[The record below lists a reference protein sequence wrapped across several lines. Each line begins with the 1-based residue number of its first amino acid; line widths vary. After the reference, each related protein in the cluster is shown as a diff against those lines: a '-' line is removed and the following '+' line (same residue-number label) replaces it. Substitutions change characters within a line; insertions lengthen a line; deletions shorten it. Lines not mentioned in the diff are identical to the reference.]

1 MKNLFITKENLK
13 ALINT
18 LKKTCAEFIAPKRE
32 HLEDV
37 IFGDAKYDSG
47 ELLDYEGNSIVSP
60 RAFLLPQTEPLL
72 EIKSAKNSTLK
83 PIEDKTKRIFYGV
96 RPCDIKALV
105 LMRKFFIDDAFVDI
119 PYKQKMDNAIFIS
132 LACGKRCL
140 KKSFCHKMDA
150 GPVAKEG
157 FDLQLIP
164 ISRGYI
170 VEVGSNKG
178 SEIVKKYKK
187 LFSKATIQDEK
198 EIKTMLKNFAEK
210 IKKIDFKKVAKIMQ
224 EDKVA
229 PEIWED
235 IGLRCV
241 VCSGCITLCPT
252 CSCFG
257 VTDRLDP
264 IRDYKATGKNQD
276 VSNGVNGDRGIR
288 FRYCDGCPY
297 AGFTRMAGGSTPF
310 PLHKDHIRR
319 FFEHKLNV
327 DVERYGTPSCVGCA
341 RCIQTC
347 PGNISI
353 RKFVEEVADS
363 V

>member
-1 MKNLFITKENLK
+1 MKRLFITKDALK
-13 ALINT
+13 PFVEK
-18 LKKTCAEFIAPKRE
+18 LKKDCDEFIAPRYE
-32 HLEDV
+32 HLDDV
-37 IFGDAKYDSG
+37 IFGDAKEDG
-47 ELLDYEGNSIVSP
+47 LELLDYEGNSVISP
-60 RAFLLPQTEPLL
+60 RAFLLPQTEPLF
-72 EIKSAKNSTLK
+72 EIGSAKNNDFV
-83 PIEDKTKRIFYGV
+83 PIENKKKRIFYGV

-105 LMRKFFIDDAFVDI
+105 LMREFFVEDDFIDI
-119 PYKQKMDNAIFIS
+119 PYKQKMDNSIFIS
-132 LACGKRCL
+132 LACGKRCMA
-140 KKSFCHKMDA
+140 KSFCHMMDA

-164 ISRGYI
+164 ISRGYL
-170 VEVGSNKG
+170 VEVGSKKG
-178 SEIVKKYKK
+178 SQIAAKHKK
-187 LFSKATIQDEK
+187 LFSKATAQDEK
-198 EIKTMLKNFAEK
+198 EIKTMLKNFTEK
-210 IKKIDFKKVAKIMQ
+210 IKKIDPSTPLRINGERSRTIDFKKIARIMQ

-229 PEIWED
+229 PEIWDD

-257 VTDRLDP
+257 VADRLD
-264 IRDYKATGKNQD
+264 
-276 VSNGVNGDRGIR
+276 GDRGVR

-297 AGFTRMAGGSTPF
+297 AGFTRMAGGNTPF

-327 DVERYGTPSCVGCA
+327 DVERYGTPSCVGCG

-353 RKFVEEVADS
+353 RKFIEEV
-363 V
+363 VR